1 MELKDRIL
9 QKAADLFHRYGVR
22 SITMDEIASQL
33 GVSKKTIY
41 QYYSDK
47 DELVD
52 RVISEIIGNAQFN
65 CEMLKADARNAIH
78 EIFQVMDFIKNMFT
92 NMNPAMVFDLNRFHP
107 KAYKLFLNYKN
118 QYLYQMIKDNLERG
132 VREGLYR
139 PEINIEIIVKLRLEG
154 MSIAFNPDV
163 FPPAKYNLAEIQQAV
178 VEHFLFGVASLK
190 GYRLVLKY
198 QKESLKVKK

>member
-65 CEMLKADARNAIH
+65 CEMLKSDARNAIH

-132 VREGLYR
+132 IREELYR

-163 FPPAKYNLAEIQQAV
+163 FPPAKYNLAEIQQSV